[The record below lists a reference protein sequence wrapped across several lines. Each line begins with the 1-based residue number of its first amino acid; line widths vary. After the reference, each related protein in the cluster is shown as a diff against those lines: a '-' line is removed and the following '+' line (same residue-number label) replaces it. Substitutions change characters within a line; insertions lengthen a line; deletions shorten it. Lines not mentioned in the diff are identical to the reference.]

1 MNKHLQQKQLY
12 DSFFDENYD
21 QLQGDEPLYDPEVVD
36 EQKIYDSINEDEFV
50 GNLDELNLDE
60 DEEILF
66 I

>member
-1 MNKHLQQKQLY
+1 MNKHLQLKQLY

-21 QLQGDEPLYDPEVVD
+21 QLQGDEPLFDPEVVD

-50 GNLDELNLDE
+50 GNLDELILDE

>member
-21 QLQGDEPLYDPEVVD
+21 QLQGDEPLFDPEVVD

-50 GNLDELNLDE
+50 GNLDELILDE

>member
-21 QLQGDEPLYDPEVVD
+21 QLQGDEPLFDPEVVD
-36 EQKIYDSINEDEFV
+36 EQKIYDSINEEEFV
-50 GNLDELNLDE
+50 GNLDELDLDDE
-60 DEEILF
+60 DEILF

>member
-1 MNKHLQQKQLY
+1 MNKHLQLKQLY

-21 QLQGDEPLYDPEVVD
+21 QLQGDEPLFDPEVVD
-36 EQKIYDSINEDEFV
+36 EQKIYDSINEDEIV

>member
-12 DSFFDENYD
+12 DSFFEENYD
-21 QLQGDEPLYDPEVVD
+21 QLHGDEPLFDPEAVD
-36 EQKIYDSINEDEFV
+36 EQKIYDSINEDVFV
-50 GNLDELNLDE
+50 EDLDELNLDE

>member
-1 MNKHLQQKQLY
+1 MNKHLQQNQLY

>member
-21 QLQGDEPLYDPEVVD
+21 QLQGDEPLFDPEVVD
-36 EQKIYDSINEDEFV
+36 EQKIYDSINEDEIV

>member
-21 QLQGDEPLYDPEVVD
+21 QLQGDEPLFDPEVVD

>member
-36 EQKIYDSINEDEFV
+36 EQKIYDSINENEFV

>member
-21 QLQGDEPLYDPEVVD
+21 QLRGDEPLFDPEAVD

-50 GNLDELNLDE
+50 GNLDELILDE

>member
-12 DSFFDENYD
+12 DSFFNENYD
-21 QLQGDEPLYDPEVVD
+21 QLQGDEPLFDPEVVD

>member
-21 QLQGDEPLYDPEVVD
+21 QLQGDEPLFDPEVVD

-50 GNLDELNLDE
+50 GNLNELNLDE

>member
-21 QLQGDEPLYDPEVVD
+21 QLQGDEPLFDPEVVD
-36 EQKIYDSINEDEFV
+36 EQKIYDSIYEDEIV

>member
-1 MNKHLQQKQLY
+1 MNKHLQLKQLY

-21 QLQGDEPLYDPEVVD
+21 QLQGDEPLFDPEVVD